1 MNGQVKQGYY
11 HVLAIAVVVVWGLTY
26 ISTKVLIQ
34 QGLHPHEIFF
44 YRFLVAYAGI
54 WLIAPHRLRARSW
67 KDESLLAL
75 GGIFGGSLYFYTE
88 NTALG
93 LTQASN
99 VAFLL
104 CTAPLLTAFLSA
116 ALYKEDRLT
125 GRLLSGSL
133 LALCGVGLIVFGGK
147 GGLKVS
153 PAGDLLT
160 LCAAFSWA
168 CYSLVI
174 RRLSGRYPVSFITRK
189 VFFYG
194 VITILPLFALFPFRS
209 NISILCQS
217 EVWMNLLFLALV
229 ASLICFVVWNVALKK
244 IGMMRTSN
252 YIYLSPLVTL
262 VASMCILGER
272 LTFLSAVGAV
282 CILGGVY
289 WAEQKN

>member
-1 MNGQVKQGYY
+1 MT
-11 HVLAIAVVVVWGLTY
+11 IAVVVVWGLTY

-54 WLIAPHRLRARSW
+54 WLIAPRRLLANSW
-67 KDESLLAL
+67 KEEGLLAL
-75 GGIFGGSLYFYTE
+75 AGFFGGSLYFYTE

-116 ALYKEDRLT
+116 AFYREDRLT
-125 GRLLSGSL
+125 RRLLMGSM

-147 GGLKVS
+147 EGLKVS

-168 CYSLVI
+168 W
-174 RRLSGRYPVSFITRK
+174 FITRK

-194 VITILPLFALFPFRS
+194 VLTILPLFAVFPFRQ
-209 NISILCQS
+209 NTAILCRP
-217 EVWMNLLFLALV
+217 EVWSNLLFLALI
-229 ASLICFVVWNVALKK
+229 ASLVCFVAWNVALKK
-244 IGMMRTSN
+244 IGVLHTSN

-262 VASMCILGER
+262 GASMLILGEG
-272 LTFLSAVGAV
+272 LTLCSAVGAV
-282 CILGGVY
+282 CILCGVY
-289 WAEQKN
+289 WAEKRK

>member
-1 MNGQVKQGYY
+1 MKQGYY

-67 KDESLLAL
+67 KDEGLLAL

>member
-93 LTQASN
+93 LTQVSN

>member
-1 MNGQVKQGYY
+1 M
-11 HVLAIAVVVVWGLTY
+11 
-26 ISTKVLIQ
+26 
-34 QGLHPHEIFF
+34 
-44 YRFLVAYAGI
+44 
-54 WLIAPHRLRARSW
+54 
-67 KDESLLAL
+67 
-75 GGIFGGSLYFYTE
+75 
-88 NTALG
+88 G

-116 ALYKEDRLT
+116 AFYKEDRLT
-125 GRLLSGSL
+125 RRLLMGSM

-147 GGLKVS
+147 EGLKVS

-194 VITILPLFALFPFRS
+194 VLTILPLFAVFPFRQ
-209 NISILCQS
+209 NTAILCRP
-217 EVWMNLLFLALV
+217 EVWSNLLFLALI
-229 ASLICFVVWNVALKK
+229 ASLVCFVAWNVALKK
-244 IGMMRTSN
+244 IGVLHTSN

-262 VASMCILGER
+262 GASMLILGEG
-272 LTFLSAVGAV
+272 LTLCSAVGAV
-282 CILGGVY
+282 CILCGVY
-289 WAEQKN
+289 WAEKRK

>member
-262 VASMCILGER
+262 AASMCILGER

>member
-1 MNGQVKQGYY
+1 M
-11 HVLAIAVVVVWGLTY
+11 AIAVVVVWGLTY

-54 WLIAPHRLRARSW
+54 WLIAPRRLLANSW
-67 KDESLLAL
+67 KEEGLLAL
-75 GGIFGGSLYFYTE
+75 AGFFGGSLYFYTE

-116 ALYKEDRLT
+116 AFYKEDRLT
-125 GRLLSGSL
+125 RRLLMGSM

-147 GGLKVS
+147 EGLKVS

-174 RRLSGRYPVSFITRK
+174 RRLVRTLSGVVYHPESV
-189 VFFYG
+189 
-194 VITILPLFALFPFRS
+194 
-209 NISILCQS
+209 
-217 EVWMNLLFLALV
+217 LL
-229 ASLICFVVWNVALKK
+229 W
-244 IGMMRTSN
+244 GT
-252 YIYLSPLVTL
+252 YH
-262 VASMCILGER
+262 
-272 LTFLSAVGAV
+272 SAVI
-282 CILGGVY
+282 CRISFP
-289 WAEQKN
+289 AEYGHLVPS

>member
-1 MNGQVKQGYY
+1 M
-11 HVLAIAVVVVWGLTY
+11 AIAVVVVWGLTY

-54 WLIAPHRLRARSW
+54 WLIAPRRLLANSW
-67 KDESLLAL
+67 KEEGLLAL
-75 GGIFGGSLYFYTE
+75 AGFFGGSLYFYTE

-116 ALYKEDRLT
+116 AFYKEDRLT
-125 GRLLSGSL
+125 RRLLMGSM

-147 GGLKVS
+147 EGLKVS

-168 CYSLVI
+168 CYSLSFVACPDVI
-174 RRLSGRYPVSFITRK
+174 RCRLSPGKCSFMGYLPFCRYLPYFLSGRIRPSCAVLKCGRT
-189 VFFYG
+189 
-194 VITILPLFALFPFRS
+194 
-209 NISILCQS
+209 C
-217 EVWMNLLFLALV
+217 
-229 ASLICFVVWNVALKK
+229 CFWL
-244 IGMMRTSN
+244 
-252 YIYLSPLVTL
+252 
-262 VASMCILGER
+262 
-272 LTFLSAVGAV
+272 
-282 CILGGVY
+282 
-289 WAEQKN
+289 

>member
-1 MNGQVKQGYY
+1 MKQGYY
-11 HVLAIAVVVVWGLTY
+11 HVIAIAVVVVWGLTY

-54 WLIAPHRLRARSW
+54 WLIAPRRLLANSW
-67 KDESLLAL
+67 KEEGLLAL
-75 GGIFGGSLYFYTE
+75 AGFFGGSLYFYTE

-116 ALYKEDRLT
+116 AFYKEDRLT
-125 GRLLSGSL
+125 RRLLMGSM

-147 GGLKVS
+147 EGLKVS

-194 VITILPLFALFPFRS
+194 VLTILPLFAVFPFRQ
-209 NISILCQS
+209 NTAILCRP
-217 EVWMNLLFLALV
+217 EVWSNLLFLALI
-229 ASLICFVVWNVALKK
+229 ASLVCFVAWNVALKK
-244 IGMMRTSN
+244 IGVLHTSN

-262 VASMCILGER
+262 GASMLILGEG
-272 LTFLSAVGAV
+272 LTLCSAVGAI
-282 CILGGVY
+282 CILCGVY
-289 WAEQKN
+289 WAEKRK